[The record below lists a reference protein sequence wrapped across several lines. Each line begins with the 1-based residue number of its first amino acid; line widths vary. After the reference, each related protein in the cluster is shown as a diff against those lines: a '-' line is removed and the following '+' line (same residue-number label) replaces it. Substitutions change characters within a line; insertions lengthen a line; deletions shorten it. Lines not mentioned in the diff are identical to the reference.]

1 MKLEDIT
8 ILDGSV
14 KSIENII
21 EVNNNWKFIN
31 SDPQIFIEFDNP
43 VIGIRIEAK
52 NSQLFESDL
61 IDVFFHDEK
70 ENYFTENKKIQFR
83 RRFFKNTKTD
93 VVFGGSYK
101 YVRLDL
107 EYKNVEC
114 SFDQLSIKPIYKTPN
129 YTKEME
135 YNFKTEN
142 NDLLFVTHDLSNTGA
157 PILAFNIIKTLQEN
171 GYFVGVVNLNSNKM
185 TLQKKYIDTNINVV
199 SIDGFYDARYDF
211 VGAISVNRFDSVIE
225 MKRNLYWEAA
235 RNCGIS
241 KVITNTVVSGA
252 VVNELKDY
260 GFLVVSLIHE
270 MKNTIN
276 YYGFMQQG
284 EQISK
289 YSDYIIFPDETVKN
303 DFEELYPEIYGK
315 LVIRPQGV
323 YLNRKFNEIN
333 LYEQSIYSYLGDT
346 YVMGSGTAELR
357 KGVDLFVNAAIILG
371 KKNEKIKFV
380 WTGDFH
386 DLELKSWLDFQIEK
400 SGMKDRIHFIPFIS
414 NSDLYKNILSKASAF
429 WLVSREDPFPSVAL
443 EAMSYSVPVLGFES
457 GGFATMAQDNRGTVV
472 NEFNIADLVDSTISV
487 LTNNNDL
494 NQNSIKKFCDSLSF
508 DEYVKFL
515 QKVLESALIVQP
527 DFNVYTSLN
536 SSKVHYSELQN
547 RYTYEQKM
555 QSIKGAKTLLKRK
568 VNPSSVVLLD
578 TEIGSDNV
586 GDAIIMSYCDSI
598 CENLFTSQKLIHVPT
613 HIYDNK
619 FESVEEYLKILC
631 GTNIIYKHM
640 EDSKQ
645 MVLPY
650 NMKSLKNSCLL
661 GVGMQQLGINEPTS
675 EFTVK
680 LLQLM
685 LKNNFIHSVRD
696 EETFNFLNSIGIKN
710 VLNTGCPTM
719 WNLTREHCEQIPS
732 NKSNMVLTTIT
743 DYAKNETLDAY
754 MLNILTQE
762 YSQVYFWVQGLC
774 VYNYVKN
781 IFNCKKLK
789 FIAPTLKDLD
799 DFLDSHEVD
808 YIGTRLH
815 AGIRCL
821 NKKKRSLVIGVDN
834 RARAIH
840 NDTNLPLIER
850 EDLPNNLLS
859 WIRSS
864 FNTKIEMNFENIDLW
879 KAQFEKVYG

>member
-8 ILDGSV
+8 VLDGSI
-14 KSIENII
+14 KGIENII

-31 SDPQIFIEFDNP
+31 NDPQIFIEFDNP

-93 VVFGGSYK
+93 VLFGESYK

-114 SFDQLSIKPIYKTPN
+114 SFDQLRIEPIYKTPN

-135 YNFKTEN
+135 YNFKIKN
-142 NDLLFVTHDLSNTGA
+142 NNLLFVTHDLSNTGA
-157 PILAFNIIKTLQEN
+157 PILAFNIIKKFQED
-171 GYFVGVVNLNSNKM
+171 GYFVGVVNLNSNNV
-185 TLQKKYIDTNINVV
+185 TLRKKYTDLDIDVI
-199 SIDGFYDARYDF
+199 SIDDFYDAQYDF
-211 VGAISVNRFDSVIE
+211 VGAISLNRFDSVVE
-225 MKRNLYWEAA
+225 MKRNIYWEAA

-252 VVNELKDY
+252 IVNELKDY

-270 MKNTIN
+270 MKNAIN
-276 YYGFMQQG
+276 YFGFMQQG

-323 YLNRKFNEIN
+323 YLNREFNEIN
-333 LYEQSIYSYLGDT
+333 LNEQNIYSCLGDT

-494 NQNSIKKFCDSLSF
+494 NKNSIKKFCDSLSF

-555 QSIKGAKTLLKRK
+555 
-568 VNPSSVVLLD
+568 
-578 TEIGSDNV
+578 
-586 GDAIIMSYCDSI
+586 
-598 CENLFTSQKLIHVPT
+598 
-613 HIYDNK
+613 
-619 FESVEEYLKILC
+619 
-631 GTNIIYKHM
+631 
-640 EDSKQ
+640 
-645 MVLPY
+645 
-650 NMKSLKNSCLL
+650 
-661 GVGMQQLGINEPTS
+661 
-675 EFTVK
+675 
-680 LLQLM
+680 
-685 LKNNFIHSVRD
+685 
-696 EETFNFLNSIGIKN
+696 
-710 VLNTGCPTM
+710 
-719 WNLTREHCEQIPS
+719 
-732 NKSNMVLTTIT
+732 
-743 DYAKNETLDAY
+743 
-754 MLNILTQE
+754 
-762 YSQVYFWVQGLC
+762 
-774 VYNYVKN
+774 
-781 IFNCKKLK
+781 
-789 FIAPTLKDLD
+789 
-799 DFLDSHEVD
+799 
-808 YIGTRLH
+808 
-815 AGIRCL
+815 
-821 NKKKRSLVIGVDN
+821 
-834 RARAIH
+834 
-840 NDTNLPLIER
+840 
-850 EDLPNNLLS
+850 
-859 WIRSS
+859 
-864 FNTKIEMNFENIDLW
+864 
-879 KAQFEKVYG
+879 